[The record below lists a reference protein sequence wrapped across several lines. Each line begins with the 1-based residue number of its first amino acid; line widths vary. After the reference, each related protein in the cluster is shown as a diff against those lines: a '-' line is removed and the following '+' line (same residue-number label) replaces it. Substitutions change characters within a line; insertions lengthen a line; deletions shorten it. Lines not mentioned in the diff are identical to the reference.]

1 MDVVRTNV
9 TRLNGE
15 IEVETRPGAGTRFR
29 LKLPLTVVVSDALI
43 VYAGGETLAIAL
55 NAVRLVLAVRREEI
69 RVVGR
74 TEMVRVDGD
83 WVDLVHLGR
92 VLGLPADGPRERLPV
107 VVLRAG
113 GAALAVAVDELGGK
127 EEIVIKG
134 LGGYPQGLGPFTGAT
149 ISGDGRVILMLDP
162 TRLVELAEGIG
173 RGPGAGRRAEEPAAG
188 RGRASPGERRI
199 LLVDD
204 SISVRKFVG
213 HMLERAGFRVLT
225 ATDGVEALRQLTETS
240 VDTVVTDLEMP
251 RLNGYEL
258 IEDLRRRPAT
268 RHLPVVVLTTRAG
281 EKHWALARRLGV
293 EHYVS
298 KPVDEQA
305 FVRLL
310 RSIGAGEPVEPTLA
324 ETAR

>member
-1 MDVVRTNV
+1 MAED
-9 TRLNGE
+9 
-15 IEVETRPGAGTRFR
+15 P
-29 LKLPLTVVVSDALI
+29 I
-43 VYAGGETLAIAL
+43 V
-55 NAVRLVLAVRREEI
+55 
-69 RVVGR
+69 
-74 TEMVRVDGD
+74 
-83 WVDLVHLGR
+83 
-92 VLGLPADGPRERLPV
+92 
-107 VVLRAG
+107 
-113 GAALAVAVDELGGK
+113 
-127 EEIVIKG
+127 
-134 LGGYPQGLGPFTGAT
+134 
-149 ISGDGRVILMLDP
+149 
-162 TRLVELAEGIG
+162 
-173 RGPGAGRRAEEPAAG
+173 
-188 RGRASPGERRI
+188 ASPAERRI

-225 ATDGVEALRQLTETS
+225 ANDGVDALQQLAETP
-240 VDTVVTDLEMP
+240 VDTVITDLEMP

-310 RSIGAGEPVEPTLA
+310 RSITAGERAEPALV